1 MAHVTFRLDDATL
14 ARINALR
21 TPRQLS
27 LSAALKELIL
37 LGLEASVGGFA
48 SVHEA
53 VGRVSGQLQ
62 ALEEFLTETA
72 EAQDDEL
79 QAVRQIVDVQLDL
92 VAKLGIE
99 NVMIA
104 RALALTRGRAFLAEA
119 QQLARDYYI
128 NRPSDASRAAE
139 ESVSAG
145 GAPA

>member
-21 TPRQLS
+21 TPRQMS
-27 LSAALKELIL
+27 LSAALKELIV

-62 ALEEFLTETA
+62 ALEEFLTESA

-92 VAKLGIE
+92 IAKLGIE
-99 NVMIA
+99 NVMIS

-119 QQLARDYYI
+119 QQLARDYYT
-128 NRPSDASRAAE
+128 NRPSDSPRTE
-139 ESVSAG
+139 ESISAT
-145 GAPA
+145 GAPS